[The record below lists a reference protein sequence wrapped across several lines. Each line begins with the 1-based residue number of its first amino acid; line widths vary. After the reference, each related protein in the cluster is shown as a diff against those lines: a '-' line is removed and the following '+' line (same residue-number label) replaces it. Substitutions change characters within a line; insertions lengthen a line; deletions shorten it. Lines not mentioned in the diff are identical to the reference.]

1 MSDERTGVSIPIPLP
16 ETHIFRYEAM
26 DDILTL
32 LYRNPHQE
40 FTVSQVREV
49 TGHGGKTVNNSIK
62 LLAELDLIRTKREGK
77 KKLVSINRERINKP
91 DDPILKIPQ
100 EEFRTPVR
108 EFAENVKKEQGDNLV
123 GILVFGSVG
132 RGEADRASDIDIQV
146 IVEEDLVQSRR
157 IIQDVRQ
164 DIESRRFNGERYKLQ
179 VLVESVES
187 AENYGEKLHEIFSE
201 AVAVYS
207 TDKLEELREVIL
219 NG

>member
-1 MSDERTGVSIPIPLP
+1 MSDERAGVSIPIPLP
-16 ETHIFRYEAM
+16 EDHVFRYEAM

-40 FTVSQVREV
+40 FTVSQLREV
-49 TGHGGKTVNNSIK
+49 TGHGGKTVNNSIQ
-62 LLAELDLIRTKREGK
+62 LLDELDLIRTRREGK

-108 EFAENVKKEQGDNLV
+108 EFVENVKTEQEDNLV

-157 IIQDVRQ
+157 VIQDVRQ
-164 DIESRRFNGERYKLQ
+164 EIEDRRFNDERYKLQ

-201 AVAVYS
+201 AVTVYS
-207 TDKLEELREVIL
+207 TNRLEELREVIL

>member
-16 ETHIFRYEAM
+16 EDHVFRYEAM

-40 FTVSQVREV
+40 FTVSQLREV
-49 TGHGGKTVNNSIK
+49 TGHGGKTVNNSIQ
-62 LLAELDLIRTKREGK
+62 LLDELDLIRTRREGK

-100 EEFRTPVR
+100 EEFRTPVK
-108 EFAENVKKEQGDNLV
+108 EFVEDVKTEQEDNLV

-157 IIQDVRQ
+157 VIQDVRQ
-164 DIESRRFNGERYKLQ
+164 EIESRRFDGERYKLQ
-179 VLVESVES
+179 VLVEWVES

-201 AVAVYS
+201 AVTVYS

>member
-1 MSDERTGVSIPIPLP
+1 MSDEKTGVSISIPLP
-16 ETHIFRYEAM
+16 ENHVFRYEAM

-40 FTVSQVREV
+40 FTVSQLREV
-49 TGHGGKTVNNSIK
+49 TGHGGKTANNSIH
-62 LLAELDLIRTKREGK
+62 LLDELDLIQTNREGK

-100 EEFRTPVR
+100 EEFRTPIR
-108 EFAENVKKEQGDNLV
+108 EFVESIKEQQEDNLV
-123 GILVFGSVG
+123 GVLVFGSVG

-146 IVEEDLVQSRR
+146 IVQEDLVQSRR
-157 IIQDVRQ
+157 VIQDVRQ
-164 DIESRRFNGERYKLQ
+164 DIESRRFNGERYELQ

-187 AENYGEKLHEIFSE
+187 AGNYGEKLHEIFTE
-201 AVAVYS
+201 AVTVYS
-207 TDKLEELREVIL
+207 TDKLEEIRRMIL